1 MLRTL
6 DDKAWDELERMH
18 RSGDVYTV
26 ASAAECV
33 RGHPLFGTTYGTEGL
48 LVLVN
53 APEHTG
59 LLLMF
64 AHAWAGAAQYKLRTL
79 GPFPLG
85 RGVVAALVPID
96 QLVPRDDLRYSPNP
110 LRELRGRPD
119 QHCGCRSQSPHG
131 RVSSL
136 SGWLTAL
143 WKQSE
148 RRDSS
153 GTADSF
159 SSQCRCAAGRR
170 SSDDADQRHDP
181 RLPG

>member
-1 MLRTL
+1 MEILILLLLLLLAALAALVYMLRTL

-110 LRELRGRPD
+110 LRELRGRRINIVVVEVNR
-119 QHCGCRSQSPHG
+119 HTG
-131 RVSSL
+131 RVIF
-136 SGWLTAL
+136 
-143 WKQSE
+143 SE
-148 RRDSS
+148 RLAHGSVE
-153 GTADSF
+153 TE
-159 SSQCRCAAGRR
+159 
-170 SSDDADQRHDP
+170 
-181 RLPG
+181 